1 MNGAELTEI
10 QKVFTET
17 VMQPSSYKQQ
27 CLLNNLCLC
36 IFLKL
41 AFYLEVQEPTHDV
54 EEYL

>member
-27 CLLNNLCLC
+27 CLLNNLCLS
-36 IFLKL
+36 IFVKL
-41 AFYLEVQEPTHDV
+41 AFYLEVQEPTHYV